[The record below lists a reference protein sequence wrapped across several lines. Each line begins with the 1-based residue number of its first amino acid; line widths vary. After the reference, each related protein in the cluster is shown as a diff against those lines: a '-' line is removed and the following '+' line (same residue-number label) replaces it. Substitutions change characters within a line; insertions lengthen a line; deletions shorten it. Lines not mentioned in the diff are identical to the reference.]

1 MSQPARRAPE
11 GEERTGEERTG
22 DLPGR
27 LITAQEAE
35 RARIARDLHDGVCQ
49 DVTAISVDVSHLR
62 RHSGGMTRQEFDAA
76 LLSIE
81 RRTAAVAEALR
92 RLSHGLHPAVLQ
104 HVGLVAA
111 LQSHCAEF
119 ERQHHF
125 DVRLF
130 ATGAIE
136 PIEPRTALALYRI
149 AQEALGN
156 AARHAHARHVT
167 VSLERCGNT
176 LSMTV
181 ADDGEG
187 FDVGTAGNSGG
198 LGLVSIEERA
208 RLMQGR
214 VAIRSERNG
223 GTVIEVYVPAP
234 AEGECERKP
243 E

>member
-1 MSQPARRAPE
+1 MSHSEPSALDADARI
-11 GEERTGEERTG
+11 G

-27 LITAQEAE
+27 LITAQEVE

-49 DVTAISVDVSHLR
+49 DVTAISVDLAHLR
-62 RHSGGMTRQEFDAA
+62 RHGGDMPQQEFEAA

-111 LQSHCAEF
+111 LQAHCAEI
-119 ERQHHF
+119 ERQHHL
-125 DVRLF
+125 DVRFF
-130 ATGAIE
+130 AAGVIE
-136 PIEPRTALALYRI
+136 PIEPRTALAMYRI

-156 AARHAHARHVT
+156 TARHAHARHVT
-167 VSLERCGNT
+167 VSLARDGST

-187 FDVGTAGNSGG
+187 FDVGAAGNGGG
-198 LGLVSIEERA
+198 LGLVSIEERV

-214 VAIRSERNG
+214 VAIRSERHA
-223 GTVIEVYVPAP
+223 GTIIDVCVPAP
-234 AEGECERKP
+234 VKSQGEP
-243 E
+243 A

>member
-1 MSQPARRAPE
+1 MSQSEMSAPDTDARI
-11 GEERTGEERTG
+11 G

-27 LITAQEAE
+27 LITAQEVE

-49 DVTAISVDVSHLR
+49 DVTAISVDVAHLR
-62 RHSGGMTRQEFDAA
+62 RHGGDMTRRELEAA

-111 LQSHCAEF
+111 LQAHCTEI

-125 DVRLF
+125 DVRFF
-130 ATGAIE
+130 AAGAIE

-167 VSLERCGNT
+167 VSLARDGST
-176 LSMTV
+176 LTMTV
-181 ADDGEG
+181 ADDGGG
-187 FDVGTAGNSGG
+187 FDVAAAGTSGG
-198 LGLVSIEERA
+198 LGLVSIEERV

-214 VAIRSERNG
+214 VAIRSGRHA
-223 GTVIEVYVPAP
+223 GTIIDVCVPAP
-234 AEGECERKP
+234 AESQCGP
-243 E
+243 A